1 MTNAEQQFL
10 SILKNAVHPESPF
23 TIDNPDWTDIVA
35 TARKQNLF
43 PLIFDA
49 SSFLPGYEKV
59 ETTYFDSVAAQMSK
73 QAQQTADFLSLYQSF
88 LVDDISPIVL
98 KGIICRSL
106 YGERGDFRA
115 SSDEDILILKGDYE
129 KAVHTLNRCGYHA
142 ENVPDSD
149 LSSVQEVTFA
159 NSESPLTIELHLN
172 PFGTND
178 HIRNKMNEWFQKVFN
193 SHETILI
200 DNVPVRT
207 LEPTDHLLFLIF
219 HAFKHFISGGFGVR
233 MMLDILLFTEKYYGR
248 IDQEYIQNGLQSVN
262 AVGFYNDLL
271 ILGNQYLGFSLP
283 IYEDGTIPDELMD
296 DMLRMGTFGNSS
308 KNDST
313 AGRITSMA
321 VEKENKKYGNMKHNR
336 LTDMVRLLFP
346 SWQFWVSWKPY
357 LKDKPWMLP
366 VEWMRRMVKYL
377 RRGKPA
383 SDLMESYRVADR
395 RLELMKKYGVI

>member
-1 MTNAEQQFL
+1 MNSKMTNTEQQFL
-10 SILKNAVHPESPF
+10 SILKNAVHPKPSF
-23 TIDNPDWTDIVA
+23 TMDNPDWNGIIN

-49 SSFLPGYEKV
+49 SSSLPGYEKV

-88 LVDDISPIVL
+88 LEDDISPIVM

-106 YGERGDFRA
+106 YGEKADFRA
-115 SSDEDILILKGDYE
+115 SGDEDILIPKEDYE
-129 KAVHTLNRCGYHA
+129 KAVHTLNRCGYRA
-142 ENVPDSD
+142 ENTPDSN
-149 LSSVQEVTFA
+149 LSSVQEVTFT
-159 NSESPLTIELHLN
+159 NPESPLTIELHLN

-178 HIRNKMNEWFQKVFN
+178 HIRVKMNEWFQNVFN
-193 SHETILI
+193 SQETVVV
-200 DNVPVRT
+200 DGVPVRT
-207 LEPTDHLLFLIF
+207 LRPTDHLLFLIF

-233 MMLDILLFTEKYYGR
+233 MMLDILLFAEKYSDH
-248 IDQEYIQNGLQSVN
+248 IDQEYIQNGLTSVN
-262 AVGFYNDLL
+262 AADFYNDLL

-283 IYEDGTIPDELMD
+283 VNEDGTIPDELME

-321 VEKENKKYGNMKHNR
+321 VEKDNKNHSR
-336 LTDMVRLLFP
+336 LTDMFWLLFP

-366 VEWMRRMVKYL
+366 VEWVKRVVKYL

-383 SDLMESYRVADR
+383 SDLMESYKVADR